1 MGKITNMLMIIRVN
15 FVEMEF
21 MPQELK
27 QQVFYKPQ
35 QNAAEL
41 KLLERLKA
49 WWKKK
54 Y

>member
-1 MGKITNMLMIIRVN
+1 
-15 FVEMEF
+15 

-49 WWKKK
+49 WMEEEILT
-54 Y
+54 

>member
-1 MGKITNMLMIIRVN
+1 MNMFILRKKAI
-15 FVEMEF
+15 F
-21 MPQELK
+21 K

-35 QNAAEL
+35 QNAAEM